1 LKSQHTE
8 PRHST
13 MTLTQQEYSI
23 LIAAAREAGDYE
35 RVDTLELQATIDR
48 EQAVQDV
55 WFDRYDNDT
64 LDLY

>member
-1 LKSQHTE
+1 
-8 PRHST
+8 